1 MPVLDRA
8 ALGLAPP
15 EASVTGVYLLRVPR
29 GPADVT
35 VVLQESAVTYAFVTG
50 ALPLLDARG
59 IDCRVYAVASAE
71 LFDALPPERR
81 AEIFPEEHARAAM
94 GITGFT
100 RATLDRWL
108 LSGAG
113 REASLHPYR
122 RGHYLGSGRGEVVLA
137 EAGLDGESQ
146 AAAVGRFADEAG
158 PQGRAHDR
166 LKARARPQ
174 DREAPC
180 RKTDR
185 GRASGRLPA
194 MTRVP
199 TFAVVGVPNAGK
211 STLINRLSGTR
222 TAVVH
227 ETPGVTRDR
236 KVIETDWAGHAVKL
250 IDTGGFDTSDQTV
263 LGGDIR
269 SQVRAALAEADG
281 ALFVVDGR
289 AGPLPG
295 DHEIADV
302 LRRAK
307 IPTLLVAN
315 KVDDRRHEADLVAF
329 YELGLGEPLAVSALH
344 GTGSG
349 DLLDE
354 LVALTAGLSLADDE
368 EGGEEAIP
376 EIAVAIVGRPNA
388 GKSSLLNA
396 LAGEERAIVGE
407 AAGTT
412 RDAIDTTVSWHGRTY
427 RFVDT
432 AGMRKAAKVSG
443 IEYYAYLRSLAS
455 LDRAEVAVVV
465 VDATV
470 GLGELD
476 LQIAGESMR
485 RGCATVLAVN
495 KSDVAPPDLD
505 EVAGIASRK
514 LRQRPRALAVSAL
527 SGRGLEHLLQLVTDL
542 QSRYTAHIPTGALN
556 RALSVITEQRTMPGR
571 GRRKLKLYYISQ
583 FQTAPPRFAVAVNDR
598 DLVTREFGFYVE
610 NRLREA
616 LSYEGV
622 PLIIDFK
629 ER

>member
-1 MPVLDRA
+1 
-8 ALGLAPP
+8 
-15 EASVTGVYLLRVPR
+15 
-29 GPADVT
+29 
-35 VVLQESAVTYAFVTG
+35 
-50 ALPLLDARG
+50 
-59 IDCRVYAVASAE
+59 
-71 LFDALPPERR
+71 
-81 AEIFPEEHARAAM
+81 
-94 GITGFT
+94 
-100 RATLDRWL
+100 
-108 LSGAG
+108 
-113 REASLHPYR
+113 
-122 RGHYLGSGRGEVVLA
+122 
-137 EAGLDGESQ
+137 
-146 AAAVGRFADEAG
+146 
-158 PQGRAHDR
+158 
-166 LKARARPQ
+166 
-174 DREAPC
+174 
-180 RKTDR
+180 
-185 GRASGRLPA
+185 

-236 KVIETDWAGHAVKL
+236 KVIETDWAGQAVKL
-250 IDTGGFDTSDQTV
+250 IDTGGFDASDQTV

-315 KVDDRRHEADLVAF
+315 KVDDPRHEADLVAF

-368 EGGEEAIP
+368 DGGEEAAP

-412 RDAIDTTVSWHGRTY
+412 RDAIDTTVSWHGRAY

-476 LQIAGESMR
+476 LQIAGEAMR

-505 EVAGIASRK
+505 EVSGIASRK
-514 LRQRPRALAVSAL
+514 LRQRPHALAVSAL

>member
-1 MPVLDRA
+1 
-8 ALGLAPP
+8 
-15 EASVTGVYLLRVPR
+15 
-29 GPADVT
+29 
-35 VVLQESAVTYAFVTG
+35 
-50 ALPLLDARG
+50 
-59 IDCRVYAVASAE
+59 
-71 LFDALPPERR
+71 
-81 AEIFPEEHARAAM
+81 
-94 GITGFT
+94 
-100 RATLDRWL
+100 
-108 LSGAG
+108 
-113 REASLHPYR
+113 
-122 RGHYLGSGRGEVVLA
+122 
-137 EAGLDGESQ
+137 
-146 AAAVGRFADEAG
+146 
-158 PQGRAHDR
+158 
-166 LKARARPQ
+166 
-174 DREAPC
+174 
-180 RKTDR
+180 
-185 GRASGRLPA
+185 
-194 MTRVP
+194 MTHVP

-222 TAVVH
+222 IAVVH

-236 KVIETDWAGHAVKL
+236 KVIETDWAGHPVRL

-289 AGPLPG
+289 TGPLPG

-315 KVDDRRHEADLVAF
+315 KVDDPRHEADLVAF
-329 YELGLGEPLAVSALH
+329 FELGLGEPLAVSALH

-354 LVALTAGLSLADDE
+354 LVALADGLAPAGDDE
-368 EGGEEAIP
+368 GRGEDAVP

-443 IEYYAYLRSLAS
+443 VEYYAYLRSLAS

-465 VDATV
+465 IDATV

-476 LQIAGESMR
+476 LQIAGEAMR

-495 KSDVAPPDLD
+495 KSDVVPPDLD
-505 EVAGIASRK
+505 EIGGIASRK

-527 SGRGLEHLLQLVTDL
+527 TGRGLEHLLQLVTDL

-556 RALSVITEQRTMPGR
+556 RVLSVITEQRTMPGR

-598 DLVTREFGFYVE
+598 DLVTRDFGFYVE

>member
-1 MPVLDRA
+1 
-8 ALGLAPP
+8 
-15 EASVTGVYLLRVPR
+15 
-29 GPADVT
+29 
-35 VVLQESAVTYAFVTG
+35 
-50 ALPLLDARG
+50 
-59 IDCRVYAVASAE
+59 
-71 LFDALPPERR
+71 
-81 AEIFPEEHARAAM
+81 
-94 GITGFT
+94 
-100 RATLDRWL
+100 
-108 LSGAG
+108 
-113 REASLHPYR
+113 
-122 RGHYLGSGRGEVVLA
+122 
-137 EAGLDGESQ
+137 
-146 AAAVGRFADEAG
+146 
-158 PQGRAHDR
+158 
-166 LKARARPQ
+166 
-174 DREAPC
+174 
-180 RKTDR
+180 
-185 GRASGRLPA
+185 

-476 LQIAGESMR
+476 LQIAGEAMR

-514 LRQRPRALAVSAL
+514 LRQRPRALAVSAR

-598 DLVTREFGFYVE
+598 DLVTRDFGFYVE

>member
-1 MPVLDRA
+1 
-8 ALGLAPP
+8 
-15 EASVTGVYLLRVPR
+15 
-29 GPADVT
+29 
-35 VVLQESAVTYAFVTG
+35 
-50 ALPLLDARG
+50 
-59 IDCRVYAVASAE
+59 
-71 LFDALPPERR
+71 
-81 AEIFPEEHARAAM
+81 
-94 GITGFT
+94 
-100 RATLDRWL
+100 
-108 LSGAG
+108 
-113 REASLHPYR
+113 
-122 RGHYLGSGRGEVVLA
+122 
-137 EAGLDGESQ
+137 
-146 AAAVGRFADEAG
+146 
-158 PQGRAHDR
+158 
-166 LKARARPQ
+166 
-174 DREAPC
+174 
-180 RKTDR
+180 
-185 GRASGRLPA
+185 
-194 MTRVP
+194 MTHVP

-211 STLINRLSGTR
+211 STLINRLSGSRVT
-222 TAVVH
+222 VVH

-236 KVIETDWAGHAVKL
+236 KVVETDWSGQAVKL
-250 IDTGGFDTSDQTV
+250 IDTGGFDTSDQTT

-269 SQVRAALAEADG
+269 AQVRAALAEADG
-281 ALFVVDGR
+281 AVFVVDGR
-289 AGPLPG
+289 AGPMPG

-302 LRRAK
+302 LRRAR

-315 KVDDRRHEADLVAF
+315 KVDDPRHEAELVAF

-354 LVALTAGLSLADDE
+354 LVALAAGIDHGDD
-368 EGGEEAIP
+368 EGGEEAAP

-412 RDAIDTTVSWHGRTY
+412 RDAIDTTVSWRDRVY

-443 IEYYAYLRSLAS
+443 VEYYAYLRSLAS
-455 LDRAEVAVVV
+455 LDRAEVAVIV

-476 LQIAGESMR
+476 LQIVGEATR

-495 KSDVAPPDLD
+495 KSDVAPPDLA
-505 EVAGIASRK
+505 EIGGIAARK
-514 LRQRPRALAVSAL
+514 LRQRPRALAVSART
-527 SGRGLEHLLQLVTDL
+527 GRGLEHLLQLVTDL

-556 RALSVITEQRTMPGR
+556 RALSAITEQRTMPGR

-583 FQTAPPRFAVAVNDR
+583 FQTAPPRFAIAVNDR
-598 DLVTREFGFYVE
+598 DLVTRDFGFYVE
-610 NRLREA
+610 NRLRET